1 MGKGNRL
8 RAARAAL
15 AESALRN
22 PVVKKAVETVV
33 HHKVARE
40 LSKGSVDDQTGR
52 LNELREQ
59 GALPQSNFRDSIL
72 NNAPAEMDKGIRKF
86 TKRGKP
92 VTVDTLCAEV
102 RNNQSFLK
110 MCAGVGID
118 LAWFE
123 NLARERME
131 AHGL

>member
-1 MGKGNRL
+1 MGRKSRERRERIQAGL
-8 RAARAAL
+8 EQPIAR
-15 AESALRN
+15 
-22 PVVKKAVETVV
+22 KAVA
-33 HHKVARE
+33 VASRVLVTRE
-40 LSKGSVDDQTGR
+40 LSKGSVDDQTAR
-52 LNELREQ
+52 LNELREK
-59 GALPQSNFRDSIL
+59 GVLPQSNFRDSIV
-72 NNAPAEMDKGIRKF
+72 NNAPVEMDKAIRKF
-86 TKRGKP
+86 TKKDKL

-102 RNNQSFLK
+102 RGNQSFLK

>member
-1 MGKGNRL
+1 M
-8 RAARAAL
+8 
-15 AESALRN
+15 LRN
-22 PVVKKAVETVV
+22 PVVKKVVETVARRSAV
-33 HHKVARE
+33 RE
-40 LSKGSVDDQTGR
+40 LSKGSVDDQTAR
-52 LNELREQ
+52 LDELREE
-59 GALPQSNFRDSIL
+59 GVLPQSNFRDSVVS
-72 NNAPAEMDKGIRKF
+72 NAPAEMDKAIRKF
-86 TKRGKP
+86 TKRDKP

-123 NLARERME
+123 RLAQERME